1 MLKSANLTRLT
12 ASHRRR
18 RIWDS
23 DCHSFP
29 LRRGVVSLDD
39 LCGGFYVF
47 AYAFG
52 SPLNDIHACGSRLND
67 ISACGSPLND
77 WTLVVGGPSGG
88 VDTGKWRYKVPR
100 LLWLA
105 FVLRIPLHIGN
116 RLSDPILRIQKDF
129 PLMC

>member
-1 MLKSANLTRLT
+1 MTGRHGGLLTQSFNGKPQ
-12 ASHRRR
+12 AS
-18 RIWDS
+18 
-23 DCHSFP
+23 
-29 LRRGVVSLDD
+29 
-39 LCGGFYVF
+39 LCEF

-52 SPLNDIHACGSRLND
+52 SPLNDIHACGSPLND

-100 LLWLA
+100 LLCLA
-105 FVLRIPLHIGN
+105 FVLRIALHIGN
-116 RLSDPILRIQKDF
+116 RLADPILRIQKDF